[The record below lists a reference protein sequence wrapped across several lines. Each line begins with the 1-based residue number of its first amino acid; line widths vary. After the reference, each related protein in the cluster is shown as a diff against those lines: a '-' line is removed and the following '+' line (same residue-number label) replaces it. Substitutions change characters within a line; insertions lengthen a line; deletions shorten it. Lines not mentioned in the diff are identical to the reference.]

1 MKKILITGGA
11 GFVGRRF
18 VKYFLDRGD
27 KVICVDNIAKF
38 TGGISPKKWPLFN
51 PYDYKKFK
59 FYREDCRNWF
69 KKNKDTD
76 IDYSLHLAAM
86 VGGRKIIE
94 DEPMIVADDL
104 SIDSSYWQ
112 WAVKARPK
120 KTLCFSS
127 SASYPIFL
135 QRKNSYRL
143 LKEEDIN
150 LYKSIKLPDLTYGW
164 AKLTCEYLAKIAFE
178 KYNLKSVCYRP
189 FSGYGEDQDL
199 SYPFPSICKRV
210 IENKNSKIINV
221 WGSGYQM
228 RDFIHIDDCV
238 NAVVK
243 SMNKIHNADPLNLS
257 TGKYTNFIK
266 FAKIAANLIGASPK
280 VIGTSKT
287 PEGVFA
293 RAGDA
298 KKQKKFGIKHSIT
311 LEMGIKK
318 SLEYFL
324 NKK

>member
-1 MKKILITGGA
+1 
-11 GFVGRRF
+11 
-18 VKYFLDRGD
+18 
-27 KVICVDNIAKF
+27 
-38 TGGISPKKWPLFN
+38 
-51 PYDYKKFK
+51 
-59 FYREDCRNWF
+59 
-69 KKNKDTD
+69 
-76 IDYSLHLAAM
+76 
-86 VGGRKIIE
+86 
-94 DEPMIVADDL
+94 
-104 SIDSSYWQ
+104 
-112 WAVKARPK
+112 
-120 KTLCFSS
+120 
-127 SASYPIFL
+127 
-135 QRKNSYRL
+135 
-143 LKEEDIN
+143 
-150 LYKSIKLPDLTYGW
+150 
-164 AKLTCEYLAKIAFE
+164 
-178 KYNLKSVCYRP
+178 
-189 FSGYGEDQDL
+189 
-199 SYPFPSICKRV
+199 
-210 IENKNSKIINV
+210 
-221 WGSGYQM
+221 M

>member
-1 MKKILITGGA
+1 
-11 GFVGRRF
+11 
-18 VKYFLDRGD
+18 
-27 KVICVDNIAKF
+27 
-38 TGGISPKKWPLFN
+38 
-51 PYDYKKFK
+51 
-59 FYREDCRNWF
+59 
-69 KKNKDTD
+69 
-76 IDYSLHLAAM
+76 M

-127 SASYPIFL
+127 SASYPISL
-135 QRKNSYRL
+135 QRKNSYRP